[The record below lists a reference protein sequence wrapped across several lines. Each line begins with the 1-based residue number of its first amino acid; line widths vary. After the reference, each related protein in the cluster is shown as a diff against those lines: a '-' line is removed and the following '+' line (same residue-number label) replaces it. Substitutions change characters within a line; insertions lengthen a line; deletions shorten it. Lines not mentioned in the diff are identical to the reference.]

1 MPLHLR
7 RFFPVL
13 GRAATPSEPR
23 EGAFDHPATRNDF
36 EALGGVGAF
45 DDLQRP
51 APDLLQSTLQL
62 GSGIAAIGEYMTQQ
76 RVVGRYGLQQV
87 RRAVAILNI
96 ATMHGK
102 ANQEADGVGDDMT
115 FAPFDPFA
123 GVIASD
129 PAAFSGFHAL
139 AVDHARRRVGRT
151 PFGLARRSDEM
162 AVQFLQ
168 QTVVTPVVEI
178 APNRRDRWKVVGQHP
193 PLTPG
198 RRDVEDR
205 VEDVTQIGR
214 ARSANLLGRRHQR
227 LDQRPL
233 RIAHIACVS
242 ATAALISGAGEFGP
256 GHRDLRSA
264 LQPNRITTC

>member
-1 MPLHLR
+1 
-7 RFFPVL
+7 
-13 GRAATPSEPR
+13 
-23 EGAFDHPATRNDF
+23 
-36 EALGGVGAF
+36 
-45 DDLQRP
+45 
-51 APDLLQSTLQL
+51 
-62 GSGIAAIGEYMTQQ
+62 MTQQ

-96 ATMHGK
+96 GTMYGK
-102 ANQEADGVGDDMT
+102 ANQETDGVGDDMT
-115 FAPFDPFA
+115 LAPFDPFA
-123 GVIASD
+123 GVIAPD

-139 AVDHARRRVGRT
+139 AIDHARCRVGCT
-151 PFGLARRSDEM
+151 PFGLARRRDEM

-178 APNRRDRWKVVGQHP
+178 APNRRDRRKVVGQHP

-198 RRDVEDR
+198 RRKVKDR

-214 ARSANLLGRRHQR
+214 ARSPNLLGRRHQR

-242 ATAALISGAGEFGP
+242 ATAALISRAGEFGP
-256 GHRDLRSA
+256 GHRDLRSVS
-264 LQPNRITTC
+264 QPNRITTC